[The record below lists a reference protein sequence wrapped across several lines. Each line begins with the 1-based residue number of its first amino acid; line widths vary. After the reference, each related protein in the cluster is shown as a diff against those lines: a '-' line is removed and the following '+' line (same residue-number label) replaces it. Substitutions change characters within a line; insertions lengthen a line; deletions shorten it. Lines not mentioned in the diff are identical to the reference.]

1 MSDPIKVN
9 DLNFEKEVVGA
20 GVPVLV
26 DFWAPWCGPCRMLAP
41 LIDELSKEY
50 AGRVKFTKLNTQESQ
65 QVPMALGIRSI
76 PTVLLFDGREVIDVM
91 VGLRPKADIAKML
104 DRALKRFEKRLAKDG
119 QGAEKVQSAES
130 AAENL
135 NASV

>member
-104 DRALKRFEKRLAKDG
+104 DRALKRFEKRLAKGG